1 MIELELIEND
11 SKGFQNAMNQHME
24 KPIKHLERELVKIRT
39 GRAHTNMVEDL
50 PVSCYGQAPVSLKTM
65 AALTAPEVRLIV
77 IQPWD
82 PSIITE
88 IEKAIAESD
97 LGITPINDGKLIR
110 LVLPETSTDRRQELK
125 KILGKRAEEAKV
137 AARGVRKEFN
147 NLIRDAKKNKVV
159 SENFYNRLHD
169 LLQEI
174 TDTYIKKIDEMAAK
188 KEKALSL

>member
-1 MIELELIEND
+1 MIELQLTEND
-11 SKGFQNAMNQHME
+11 SKSFQSAMNQHME
-24 KPIKHLERELVKIRT
+24 KPIRHLERELVKIRT

-50 PVSCYGQAPVSLKTM
+50 LVSCYGQAPTPLKTM
-65 AALTAPEVRLIV
+65 AALTAPEVQLIV

-88 IEKAIAESD
+88 IEKAISESD

-110 LVLPETSTDRRQELK
+110 LVLPKMSTDRRQELK
-125 KILGKRAEEAKV
+125 KVLGKRTEEAKV
-137 AARGVRKEFN
+137 AARGIRKEFN
-147 NLIRDAKKNKVV
+147 NLIRDAKKNKIV
-159 SENFYNRLHD
+159 SENFYNRLQD

-174 TDTYIKKIDEMAAK
+174 TDTYIKEIDEMAAK

>member
-97 LGITPINDGKLIR
+97 VGITPINDGKLIR

-159 SENFYNRLHD
+159 SENFYNRLQD

>member
-125 KILGKRAEEAKV
+125 KVLGKRAEEAKV
-137 AARGVRKEFN
+137 AVRGVRKEFN